1 MFSAVRKL
9 EKPDTS
15 IVLQILNKICIA
27 KHMTKCIANKERMY
41 YTKRKN
47 RIKRRGNEI
56 ERKRNDVEGGKRY

>member
-15 IVLQILNKICIA
+15 IVLQVLNKICIA

-41 YTKRKN
+41 YTKRN
-47 RIKRRGNEI
+47 TTE
-56 ERKRNDVEGGKRY
+56 EGGK